1 MFEIMDPC
9 WDEFMEWLE
18 EQGETLEEQVS
29 DVFQTVCD
37 LISGRST
44 SLRLYTE
51 YSETNFFRT

>member
-9 WDEFMEWLE
+9 WDDFMEWLE

-37 LISGRST
+37 LISGRSNPV
-44 SLRLYTE
+44 RLYT
-51 YSETNFFRT
+51 

>member
-44 SLRLYTE
+44 PLRLYTE
-51 YSETNFFRT
+51 YSETDFFRT